1 MARYGMLIDMS
12 KCVGCMAC
20 TIACKVENGTGPGI
34 FWNIVKDQEF
44 GEYPN
49 VKRIFLPIQCAHCDE
64 PPCVDV
70 CPSGASYKR
79 DDGIVLVDYDK
90 CVGCGYCVEACPYGI
105 RYLNKNKGG
114 YFGSS
119 LTPYEEAMYAD
130 HQIGVAEKCTFCVHR
145 IEKGKLPLCVETCIG
160 KARVFGD
167 LDNPESQI
175 SQLIKLKKGKQLREE
190 LKTGPCIYYFVP

>member
-1 MARYGMLIDMS
+1 MPRYGMLIDLS

-20 TIACKVENGTGPGI
+20 TIACKVENGSGPGI

-49 VKRIFLPIQCAHCDE
+49 VKRIFLPIQCAHCDK

-79 DDGIVLVDYDK
+79 DDGIDLVDYNK
-90 CVGCGYCVEACPYGI
+90 CVGCGYCVEICPYGI
-105 RYLNKNKGG
+105 RYLNKNKYG

-119 LTPYEEAMYAD
+119 LTPYEEKMYAD
-130 HQIGVAEKCTFCVHR
+130 HRIAVAEKCTFCIHR
-145 IEKGKLPLCVETCIG
+145 IEKGKLPLCVETCVG

-167 LDNPESQI
+167 LDDPESQI
-175 SQLIKLKKGKQLREE
+175 SQLIKLKNGKQIKAK
-190 LKTGPCIYYFVP
+190 LKIGPCLYYIDP